1 MHWRWDDRDSADAC
15 VQDRADVVLEVRR
28 GVVQDVAIVPPGV
41 EPRRGFDGPVTSL
54 GAVDA
59 ARAADFLLSLAYDGA
74 SSDAAEDAILPA
86 MLTDSGDRWEE
97 LLDIARSEGLH
108 RGVRKSAFFWVG
120 QAAANVV
127 AEELSHVAMDSDEDQ
142 EIRNAAVFA
151 LSQRDEAESVPVLM
165 ELAQDAD
172 EAETRRT
179 AMFWLAQSD
188 DPRVVAFFQ
197 DILVGWNR

>member
-1 MHWRWDDRDSADAC
+1 MHWRRDDEDRADVC

-41 EPRRGFDGPVTSL
+41 EPRGGFDGPVTSL
-54 GAVDA
+54 GAVEA
-59 ARAADFLLSLAYDGA
+59 AGAADFLLGLAFDGA
-74 SSDAAEDAILPA
+74 SLDAAEDAILPA
-86 MLTDSGDRWEE
+86 VLIDSGDRWEE

-108 RGVRKSAFFWVG
+108 RGVRKSALFWAG
-120 QAAANVV
+120 QAAADVV
-127 AEELSHVAMDSDEDQ
+127 TEELSDVAMDSAEDQ

-151 LSQRDEAESVPVLM
+151 LSQRGDSESVPVLM

-172 EAETRRT
+172 EAETRKT

-197 DILVGWNR
+197 DILVRRNR